1 MGSRSR
7 KYLKK
12 AVKIAFRIAAG
23 IVLLFLLIAALIQ
36 IPAIQ
41 SSILHRI
48 TTVVSDKTGTTV
60 EIDKVRIAFLKSVVV
75 QGLFLDDPQGDTLL
89 SAERIKV
96 NIALKELLFNRIN
109 VNSFT
114 LEEVTLNL
122 SRDRADSLFNY
133 QFLIAAFTDT
143 NAPPKS
149 EQKEPSPWSFTI
161 DRVNLENIHARL
173 NDRYG
178 GIDATLALQKLGLR
192 MDGFDPA
199 KTEYHVNRLEIDG
212 LQGGVVMTQG
222 AHSAGKVVVLENEAV
237 GSTPD
242 SAFSASD
249 VMEKILPKISIRRL
263 VINGSSLSYKDI
275 VSRQSAQADLD
286 KFELSNGAV
295 DLENESVTL
304 ERFLLAESGFYYAV
318 TPGEKETIDT
328 IEQQEPANDRQLTSG
343 EKSNWKISVDQIDLK
358 DNVLSYLTEG
368 IQEAEDH
375 IMAGTIVKRGEE
387 SEVGNEMGSEVE
399 SKVESEVDRKKEGE
413 KKGNGKRAEEDAEVE
428 KEKGKVFLAS
438 DMEINLHSFSASNL
452 QYSSEK
458 AGGTINSFSAT
469 DKNGFAIEKFSGVF
483 RFNEQSFAAERFQ
496 LATNH
501 STVAADLQVQYPSLQ
516 ALQDSIA
523 SVNFTLDLQQLH
535 LRNSD
540 LLYFVPQLSI
550 QPYLNNPEISTSL
563 SGKLSGNI
571 ADLAATKLQITT
583 GERTVLQ
590 TDLAITGLPAVDSA
604 VFSVPGLRF
613 ISGRQDIEM
622 LAGEILPDAI
632 VLPENLS
639 MELAF
644 HGLLNAFQAAAE
656 IESSFGDLQLSAQ
669 LDPDESFRGR
679 FGTGDFNLGALLG
692 DTVMFGP
699 VTLTAEVTGNG
710 LERSSLS
717 AMVHADVPKLTLNNY
732 TYRGLLLDGNFSDQT
747 FDGRVGLEDEN
758 LVFAFDGLV
767 NLYPGE
773 EHYQFRL
780 DLQGAGLKQLNL
792 TEEDIRLALVAEA
805 DVYGTVEELNGRVDL
820 MNVQAVREEQLFAL
834 DSLSA
839 DFTNIPGYSEL
850 QIRSKLLE
858 ADYSGTVPPTATIDE
873 LIKFMSGY
881 FSLFSEREAAS
892 PDDQVEFGKNDTEK
906 QTNFNFSMKI
916 SNHPILSEVL
926 FPALK
931 SFEPVE
937 VEGQFDSGLGLL
949 EMDAR
954 MNRFAYGPLEIDDLE
969 VVIDTDSSV
978 VHYALSIKSIATEQV
993 ELANLMFAGNIG
1005 EHGIVT
1011 DFTSIDDDLGKKLAV
1026 HSLITKDS
1034 ANYRLTIDPEDLHLM
1049 YKQWEIDKE
1058 NHILF
1063 GEEGVMIHRMFLQNG
1078 TRKISINSV
1087 NEQFNDDIAID
1098 ISNFRLG
1105 DLSRIIEN
1113 DTSLVKGVVD
1123 ASVLLKRVNGGRG
1136 IVADAAISN
1145 LIVHDVP
1152 VGDLTLT
1159 TTNPYADRYD
1169 LRLELS
1175 GAGNDLTA
1183 TGSFNT
1189 GSSGTTMDITAA
1201 IASLS
1206 MKTVEAFAPR
1216 QVSETAG
1223 TLSGSALISGPV
1235 SSPKAT
1241 GELHFN
1247 EVFVN
1252 PAVLNNR
1259 LGITNETIQLKSD
1272 GLWFDTFTVTD
1283 AKRQTATLDGSVKM
1297 TGFRDFIFDLKLKAD
1312 DFLLMNTTVKDNETV
1327 FGRVVIDSD
1336 IDISG
1341 PMELPVVRGRLK
1353 LKDGSQVAFVVPESR
1368 LTTDRGENVVVF
1380 ENPTERHAILDRG
1393 ISTAVSRS
1401 SITGVDLTS
1410 IIEVDRQASL
1420 RLFMDPTSSDSL
1432 VVRGEAAL
1440 SLTMD
1445 RSGKVSL
1452 TGVYSLDEGSY
1463 LVSLESV
1470 IKRKFSIVPGS
1481 SITWNGDPLEASLSL
1496 NARYEVRASPYDL
1509 VASQMS
1515 GLSDADRGAYKQQIP
1530 FWVLLKLRGEM
1541 LHPEI
1546 SFEIQLPPEEKG
1558 ALDGA
1563 VNQKLLLLNENE
1575 SALNKQVFALLLLGR
1590 FIQENPLQTESGS
1603 TASIVRSTVG
1613 NFLSAQLNRLGAGVL
1628 PGTELNVDIQ
1638 SYEEYQAEQPQ
1649 GRTEVEVGIKQQLF
1663 NERLSVQVGGTVD
1676 VEGERAL
1683 QNAAS
1688 DITGDVTVEYK
1699 LTEDGRLR
1707 LKGFRHSQYEGALD
1721 GQIIETGAGVS
1732 YVRDFNRWK
1741 ELFRAPDAAKKR
1753 DKKTEE
1759 QQE

>member
-1 MGSRSR
+1 MPDEPEVPTDPTG
-7 KYLKK
+7 
-12 AVKIAFRIAAG
+12 
-23 IVLLFLLIAALIQ
+23 LIE
-36 IPAIQ
+36 PA
-41 SSILHRI
+41 
-48 TTVVSDKTGTTV
+48 
-60 EIDKVRIAFLKSVVV
+60 E
-75 QGLFLDDPQGDTLL
+75 P
-89 SAERIKV
+89 AE
-96 NIALKELLFNRIN
+96 
-109 VNSFT
+109 
-114 LEEVTLNL
+114 
-122 SRDRADSLFNY
+122 
-133 QFLIAAFTDT
+133 
-143 NAPPKS
+143 
-149 EQKEPSPWSFTI
+149 
-161 DRVNLENIHARL
+161 L
-173 NDRYG
+173 NDPG
-178 GIDATLALQKLGLR
+178 DPGEPT
-192 MDGFDPA
+192 DPA
-199 KTEYHVNRLEIDG
+199 
-212 LQGGVVMTQG
+212 
-222 AHSAGKVVVLENEAV
+222 
-237 GSTPD
+237 
-242 SAFSASD
+242 
-249 VMEKILPKISIRRL
+249 
-263 VINGSSLSYKDI
+263 
-275 VSRQSAQADLD
+275 
-286 KFELSNGAV
+286 
-295 DLENESVTL
+295 
-304 ERFLLAESGFYYAV
+304 
-318 TPGEKETIDT
+318 
-328 IEQQEPANDRQLTSG
+328 TSG
-343 EKSNWKISVDQIDLK
+343 EPDITEVPDQP
-358 DNVLSYLTEG
+358 V
-368 IQEAEDH
+368 
-375 IMAGTIVKRGEE
+375 GT
-387 SEVGNEMGSEVE
+387 
-399 SKVESEVDRKKEGE
+399 
-413 KKGNGKRAEEDAEVE
+413 GK
-428 KEKGKVFLAS
+428 
-438 DMEINLHSFSASNL
+438 
-452 QYSSEK
+452 
-458 AGGTINSFSAT
+458 
-469 DKNGFAIEKFSGVF
+469 
-483 RFNEQSFAAERFQ
+483 
-496 LATNH
+496 
-501 STVAADLQVQYPSLQ
+501 PS
-516 ALQDSIA
+516 
-523 SVNFTLDLQQLH
+523 NFTFTH
-535 LRNSD
+535 
-540 LLYFVPQLSI
+540 
-550 QPYLNNPEISTSL
+550 
-563 SGKLSGNI
+563 
-571 ADLAATKLQITT
+571 
-583 GERTVLQ
+583 
-590 TDLAITGLPAVDSA
+590 
-604 VFSVPGLRF
+604 
-613 ISGRQDIEM
+613 
-622 LAGEILPDAI
+622 
-632 VLPENLS
+632 
-639 MELAF
+639 
-644 HGLLNAFQAAAE
+644 
-656 IESSFGDLQLSAQ
+656 
-669 LDPDESFRGR
+669 
-679 FGTGDFNLGALLG
+679 
-692 DTVMFGP
+692 
-699 VTLTAEVTGNG
+699 TAY
-710 LERSSLS
+710 
-717 AMVHADVPKLTLNNY
+717 D
-732 TYRGLLLDGNFSDQT
+732 
-747 FDGRVGLEDEN
+747 
-758 LVFAFDGLV
+758 
-767 NLYPGE
+767 
-773 EHYQFRL
+773 
-780 DLQGAGLKQLNL
+780 
-792 TEEDIRLALVAEA
+792 
-805 DVYGTVEELNGRVDL
+805 
-820 MNVQAVREEQLFAL
+820 
-834 DSLSA
+834 
-839 DFTNIPGYSEL
+839 
-850 QIRSKLLE
+850 
-858 ADYSGTVPPTATIDE
+858 
-873 LIKFMSGY
+873 
-881 FSLFSEREAAS
+881 
-892 PDDQVEFGKNDTEK
+892 
-906 QTNFNFSMKI
+906 
-916 SNHPILSEVL
+916 HPILSEVL
-926 FPALK
+926 LPELTT
-931 SFEPVE
+931 FEP
-937 VEGQFDSGLGLL
+937 GIISGSFDSGAGDLKL
-949 EMDAR
+949 EAR
-954 MNRFAYGPLEIDDLE
+954 MEQMVYGAIEINDLE
-969 VVIDTDSSV
+969 VVVNSDSSV
-978 VHYALSIKSIATEQV
+978 VHYGISARSVGTEQAGM
-993 ELANLMFAGNIG
+993 ANLVFTGNVG
-1005 EHGIVT
+1005 NNRIVT
-1011 DFTSIDDDLGKKLAV
+1011 DFTSIDDDLGKKLV
-1026 HSLITKDS
+1026 IHSLITKDS
-1034 ANYRLTIDPEDLHLM
+1034 TNYRLAIDPEDLHLM

-1098 ISNFRLG
+1098 ISNFQLG

-1123 ASVLLKRVNGGRG
+1123 GSVLLKRANGGRG

-1159 TTNPYADRYD
+1159 TTNPSADRYD

-1223 TLSGSALISGPV
+1223 TLSGNALVRGPV
-1235 SSPKAT
+1235 SAPEAT

-1247 EVFVN
+1247 DVFVN

-1341 PMELPVVRGRLK
+1341 PMELPVVSGKLK
-1353 LKDGSQVAFVVPESR
+1353 LKDGSRVAFVVPENR

-1380 ENPTERHAILDRG
+1380 ENPTERHAILDRD

-1452 TGVYSLDEGSY
+1452 TGVYNLDEGSY

-1496 NARYEVRASPYDL
+1496 NAQYEVRASPYDL

-1638 SYEEYQAEQPQ
+1638 SYEDFQTGQPQ

-1683 QNAAS
+1683 QNEAS

-1741 ELFRAPDAAKKR
+1741 ELFRAPDAATKR